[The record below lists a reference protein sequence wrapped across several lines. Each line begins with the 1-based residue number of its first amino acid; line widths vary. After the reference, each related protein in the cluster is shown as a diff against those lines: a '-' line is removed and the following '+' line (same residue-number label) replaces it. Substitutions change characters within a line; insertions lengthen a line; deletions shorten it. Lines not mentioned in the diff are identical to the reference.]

1 MLHLD
6 QESHTPTTI
15 FSTENLQR
23 YTSPPGHNTIIT
35 ILITSTS
42 FMTLINWRT
51 TIQEFLFQASFAIA
65 TRLIRINIAIWKLDL
80 GILQTVTGDPV
91 TFALAL
97 TSNSKLRIGSGNP
110 IAEDRF
116 FDEGKIIGK
125 REILVFAN
133 DGDGIFIG
141 FGKTPELTPVAV
153 LDRWLESID

>member
-1 MLHLD
+1 M
-6 QESHTPTTI
+6 
-15 FSTENLQR
+15 
-23 YTSPPGHNTIIT
+23 
-35 ILITSTS
+35 
-42 FMTLINWRT
+42 
-51 TIQEFLFQASFAIA
+51 
-65 TRLIRINIAIWKLDL
+65 
-80 GILQTVTGDPV
+80 

-153 LDRWLESID
+153 LDGWLESID